1 MLAALGWIGGSVPCW
16 PPVNRSQT
24 HNAFVGWF
32 TNRALAVLVAV
43 IALAILI
50 TALYAMFPRTQCAGG
65 TSPAAGC
72 AIAPMI

>member
-1 MLAALGWIGGSVPCW
+1 M
-16 PPVNRSQT
+16 

-50 TALYAMFPRTQCAGG
+50 TALYAMFPRTQCARG